1 MPPAL
6 RFQQP
11 RWLHPLR
18 RIFGCVSPVEA
29 QCHLHCP
36 SLTQLR
42 QDGDGRDRPVRGP
55 ASTRAPVLVVLD
67 GGPFPPL
74 AALDG
79 LQFSSERSG
88 PTSPFI
94 DEETACRGAC
104 LGVAVGK
111 ETQAAGSGLGSV
123 LCAPQSI
130 LRAPLGRTL
139 TCTSAPE
146 ARETPGKVPGSHL
159 QWCICGT

>member
-1 MPPAL
+1 MDVTVQSEGLLPPG
-6 RFQQP
+6 
-11 RWLHPLR
+11 PL
-18 RIFGCVSPVEA
+18 SWW
-29 QCHLHCP
+29 
-36 SLTQLR
+36 S
-42 QDGDGRDRPVRGP
+42 
-55 ASTRAPVLVVLD
+55 
-67 GGPFPPL
+67 PFPPL

-94 DEETACRGAC
+94 DEDTACRGAC

-123 LCAPQSI
+123 LCAPRSI

-159 QWCICGT
+159 

>member
-1 MPPAL
+1 MAKDVTVQPEGLLPPG
-6 RFQQP
+6 
-11 RWLHPLR
+11 PL
-18 RIFGCVSPVEA
+18 SWW
-29 QCHLHCP
+29 
-36 SLTQLR
+36 S
-42 QDGDGRDRPVRGP
+42 
-55 ASTRAPVLVVLD
+55 
-67 GGPFPPL
+67 PFPPL
-74 AALDG
+74 AALDS

-94 DEETACRGAC
+94 DEETGCPGAC

-123 LCAPQSI
+123 PGAPRSI

-146 ARETPGKVPGSHL
+146 VWETPGTVPGSHL
-159 QWCICGT
+159 QRCVCGT